1 VDVAGEVTWLLV
13 DTGSTIHVCKDRSKL
28 INIRNKATRIAGI
41 VGGAIGVSQE
51 VGDWPLA
58 ISNNKGVIVKFTL
71 KNGAIMENASR
82 DLISTTRLSKHFW
95 WPSMEKQ
102 NFYHRN
108 PRTGVSKT
116 AVTLP
121 FYPLKSGLMLLPAF
135 DRDSNAAALTAAT
148 KVKLLAVTKG
158 APVDEV
164 FAVQNKKRNTRSQS
178 KGISP
183 SGKANT
189 SVVTKTR
196 RRLHALQPSAKRE
209 ISPSSPKQTGNLK
222 YSLWYGGSGAIFEAL
237 GNHNCVSYFDQDST
251 ADGSSKP
258 SAQKR

>member
-1 VDVAGEVTWLLV
+1 MSIAIVGVIRSSSIERTD
-13 DTGSTIHVCKDRSKL
+13 DDTIHVCKDRSKL
-28 INIRNKATRIAGI
+28 INIRKKATRIAGI

-58 ISNNKGVIVKFTL
+58 ISNNNGEIVNFTL
-71 KNGAIMENASR
+71 KNVALMENASR
-82 DLISTTRLSKHFW
+82 NIISTTKLSKHFW
-95 WPSMEKQ
+95 WPSTEKQ

-108 PRTGVSKT
+108 PRTGISKT
-116 AVTLP
+116 AATLP

-135 DRDSNAAALTAAT
+135 DCDGNVATLNAAT
-148 KVKLLAVTKG
+148 KEKLLAVTNG

-164 FAVQNKKRNTRSQS
+164 FAVQNQKRTTRSQR

-196 RRLHALQPSAKRE
+196 RRLHALQPSGKRE
-209 ISPSSPKQTGNLK
+209 ILPRWRT
-222 YSLWYGGSGAIFEAL
+222 
-237 GNHNCVSYFDQDST
+237 
-251 ADGSSKP
+251 
-258 SAQKR
+258 